1 MLQHRNAERSVEID
15 SVVISAEFYV
25 SPSVLTCSTTLP
37 HAYRKH
43 SLLASLFHTFSWK
56 EGVEFGSLWLQDMA
70 IPHAPA
76 RLWNHIPTFPCR
88 LLPWSPSLF
97 PQLLAQE
104 TPSLLAHMGVE
115 THVYAQGLQ
124 AVEKLCQA
132 QLPTLLARGA
142 ISPSLSLSHA
152 SWVVQNPAHHHV
164 WVDPQKP
171 LPRKKLRLPYLQ
183 KSYGSTQIPLILSA
197 IAIGPNPFGHFTQKI
212 RVSTTSLYAL
222 DLIPQV
228 LQDVLRITAP
238 KEKKTQRYIHLPSPW
253 LTAYLQ
259 ELDPSFLSLPAEY
272 PSLGL
277 MHALTQGIGKSIQF
291 LDFSAFPHITWIEAI
306 PMG

>member
-1 MLQHRNAERSVEID
+1 
-15 SVVISAEFYV
+15 
-25 SPSVLTCSTTLP
+25 
-37 HAYRKH
+37 
-43 SLLASLFHTFSWK
+43 
-56 EGVEFGSLWLQDMA
+56 
-70 IPHAPA
+70 
-76 RLWNHIPTFPCR
+76 
-88 LLPWSPSLF
+88 
-97 PQLLAQE
+97 
-104 TPSLLAHMGVE
+104 
-115 THVYAQGLQ
+115 
-124 AVEKLCQA
+124 
-132 QLPTLLARGA
+132 
-142 ISPSLSLSHA
+142 
-152 SWVVQNPAHHHV
+152 
-164 WVDPQKP
+164 
-171 LPRKKLRLPYLQ
+171 
-183 KSYGSTQIPLILSA
+183 
-197 IAIGPNPFGHFTQKI
+197 
-212 RVSTTSLYAL
+212 VSTTSLYAL